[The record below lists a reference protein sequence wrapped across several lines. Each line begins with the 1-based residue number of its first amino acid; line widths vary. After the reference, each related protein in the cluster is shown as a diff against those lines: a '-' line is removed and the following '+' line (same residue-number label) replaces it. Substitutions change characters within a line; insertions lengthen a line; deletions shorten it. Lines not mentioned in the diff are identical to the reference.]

1 MSSPAV
7 YVSGPK
13 DQPNPKKK
21 RPFNIHHFLR
31 EAKIVLVD
39 SAGIIVLAIW
49 LYHEIASAFVA
60 R

>member
-7 YVSGPK
+7 SVPGPT
-13 DQPNPKKK
+13 DQPNPKRK

-49 LYHEIASAFVA
+49 LYHEIVSAFVA

>member
-1 MSSPAV
+1 VSNPAV
-7 YVSGPK
+7 SVPGPT
-13 DQPNPKKK
+13 DQPSPKKK
-21 RPFNIHHFLR
+21 RPFNIHYFLR

-60 R
+60 K